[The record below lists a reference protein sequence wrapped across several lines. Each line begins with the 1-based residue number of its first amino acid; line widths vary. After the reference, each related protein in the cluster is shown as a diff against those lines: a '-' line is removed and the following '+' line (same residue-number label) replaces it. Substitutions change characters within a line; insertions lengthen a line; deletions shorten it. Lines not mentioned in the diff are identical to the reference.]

1 VKVVGA
7 KMLALT
13 RGSLRLWV
21 FLFAVLIML
30 PATASAYDTGAMSC
44 DDIGQFAAG
53 VVEGKE
59 KGKTQRE
66 QLADIERIAPPFH
79 RAERKIMRDIVRQL
93 YTARYATLT
102 PDRAFAAYRAE
113 CSAQQ

>member
-1 VKVVGA
+1 
-7 KMLALT
+7 MLTLT
-13 RGSLRLWV
+13 RRSPPLWV
-21 FLFAVLIML
+21 FLFAALIT
-30 PATASAYDTGAMSC
+30 ATASAYETGAMSC
-44 DDIGQFAAG
+44 DHIGQFAAG

-93 YTARYATLT
+93 YTARYETLT
-102 PDRAFAAYRAE
+102 PDGAFAAYKAD